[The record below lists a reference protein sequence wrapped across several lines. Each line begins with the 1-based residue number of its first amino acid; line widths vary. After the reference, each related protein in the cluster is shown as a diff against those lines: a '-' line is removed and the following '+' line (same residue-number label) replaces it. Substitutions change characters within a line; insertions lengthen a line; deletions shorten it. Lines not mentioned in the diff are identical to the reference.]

1 MLYVI
6 ACYFFCDMKLL
17 FNDDMVNFV
26 DGIWLAHVGAWLF
39 FWQERYSDMR
49 EMLINATAS
58 IVDSAV
64 ATLRSVGERENIAN
78 ISQIE
83 NLSKVGLIWSQDI
96 WESRCD

>member
-1 MLYVI
+1 
-6 ACYFFCDMKLL
+6 
-17 FNDDMVNFV
+17 
-26 DGIWLAHVGAWLF
+26 
-39 FWQERYSDMR
+39 MR

-83 NLSKVGLIWSQDI
+83 NLSKVGLI
-96 WESRCD
+96 